1 MKHIKYILTFLLFIF
16 IFPSAYSQDKIATLD
31 IVQLL
36 KDSKAA
42 LSMKDQLTTVAKKY
56 REEEQKKQKEIQKQ
70 EEELLRQ
77 KSTLTPEAFSD
88 RKNSFEKKVIEFNKY
103 SQNNRKALGK
113 AEKEAVNQI
122 EEEVEKI
129 VKEIIETEKI
139 TAVFRKTAVILS
151 DNSIDITKKVV
162 DKLNKNYEKTIGY
175 FENSLTIKHYAKLS
189 GSFFTGSRFGW
200 GLVDRRAEAL
210 QCD

>member
-1 MKHIKYILTFLLFIF
+1 MKNIKYILTFLLFIF
-16 IFPSAYSQDKIATLD
+16 FFHSAYSQDKIATLD

-42 LSMKDQLTTVAKKY
+42 LSMKDQLSIVAKQY
-56 REEEQKKQKEIQKQ
+56 TEEDQKKQKEIQKQ

-77 KSTLTPEAFSD
+77 KSTLTPEAFLD

-103 SQNNRKALGK
+103 GQNNRKALGK

-162 DKLNKNYEKTIGY
+162 DELNKN
-175 FENSLTIKHYAKLS
+175 LS
-189 GSFFTGSRFGW
+189 SVT
-200 GLVDRRAEAL
+200 VKVTP
-210 QCD
+210 

>member
-16 IFPSAYSQDKIATLD
+16 FIPSAYSQAKIATLD

-162 DKLNKNYEKTIGY
+162 DKLNKNL
-175 FENSLTIKHYAKLS
+175 SSVTIKV
-189 GSFFTGSRFGW
+189 TP
-200 GLVDRRAEAL
+200 
-210 QCD
+210 

>member
-1 MKHIKYILTFLLFIF
+1 MKNIKYILTFLLFI
-16 IFPSAYSQDKIATLD
+16 IFLPLAYSQDKIATLD

-42 LSMKDQLTTVAKKY
+42 LSMKDQLTTVAKQY

-113 AEKEAVNQI
+113 AEKKAVNQI

-162 DKLNKNYEKTIGY
+162 DKLNKNL
-175 FENSLTIKHYAKLS
+175 SSVTIKV
-189 GSFFTGSRFGW
+189 TP
-200 GLVDRRAEAL
+200 
-210 QCD
+210 